1 MTFMFFI
8 DCNRVYSICLRG
20 VFSTLVHVSNR
31 VYSICLRGVFSTLV
45 HVSNRVYSI
54 CLRGVFSTLVHVSS
68 TCSLTAFNSMW
79 SAFENILYCNFCYTP
94 LHQPDGL
101 EARGEYVH
109 GSTKTILW
117 SDKGNL

>member
-8 DCNRVYSICLRG
+8 DC
-20 VFSTLVHVSNR
+20 NR